1 MKLKQLAL
9 RSGRW
14 EAAVAPDFGANLT
27 KLAYDGFPILRSP
40 EREEELLSKSRY
52 VYGNP
57 LLLPPNRTK
66 DGSFCFEGRS
76 YSLPVNEPERSNHL
90 HGLFTDA
97 PFRVVK
103 HTEIGRA
110 HV

>member
-76 YSLPVNEPERSNHL
+76 YSLPVNEPEPVSYTHL
-90 HGLFTDA
+90 DVYK
-97 PFRVVK
+97 RQ
-103 HTEIGRA
+103 TESCSQAVMRICGT
-110 HV
+110 

>member
-40 EREEELLSKSRY
+40 NGRR
-52 VYGNP
+52 
-57 LLLPPNRTK
+57 
-66 DGSFCFEGRS
+66 SFCQRAAMSMEIPCCCRPTGQKTEAS
-76 YSLPVNEPERSNHL
+76 ALKA
-90 HGLFTDA
+90 GATA
-97 PFRVVK
+97 FR
-103 HTEIGRA
+103 
-110 HV
+110 

>member
-40 EREEELLSKSRY
+40 EREDVLW
-52 VYGNP
+52 
-57 LLLPPNRTK
+57 
-66 DGSFCFEGRS
+66 RS
-76 YSLPVNEPERSNHL
+76 V
-90 HGLFTDA
+90 
-97 PFRVVK
+97 
-103 HTEIGRA
+103 
-110 HV
+110 

>member
-52 VYGNP
+52 VY
-57 LLLPPNRTK
+57 
-66 DGSFCFEGRS
+66 
-76 YSLPVNEPERSNHL
+76 
-90 HGLFTDA
+90 
-97 PFRVVK
+97 
-103 HTEIGRA
+103 
-110 HV
+110 

>member
-76 YSLPVNEPERSNHL
+76 YSLPVNEQPSARPVH
-90 HGLFTDA
+90 
-97 PFRVVK
+97 R
-103 HTEIGRA
+103 RA
-110 HV
+110 VSCREAYGFGADMLLSE

>member
-40 EREEELLSKSRY
+40 EREEELLTRAAMSMEIPCCCRPTGQKTEASALKA
-52 VYGNP
+52 GA
-57 LLLPPNRTK
+57 T
-66 DGSFCFEGRS
+66 
-76 YSLPVNEPERSNHL
+76 
-90 HGLFTDA
+90 A
-97 PFRVVK
+97 FR
-103 HTEIGRA
+103 
-110 HV
+110 